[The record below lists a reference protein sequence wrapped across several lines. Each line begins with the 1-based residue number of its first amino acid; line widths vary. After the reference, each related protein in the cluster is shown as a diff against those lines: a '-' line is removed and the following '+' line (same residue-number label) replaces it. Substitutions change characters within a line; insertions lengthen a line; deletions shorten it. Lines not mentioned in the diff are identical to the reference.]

1 LRINRWCRQTQVWLT
16 QVGQVQV
23 RVDVARSIQDR
34 AKDVVAAGAQ
44 VGEEMSANRV
54 KVGLVWPDRLRIGQR
69 TAVVRDQVGEE
80 MTANPSRA
88 RLGNLG

>member
-69 TAVVRDQVGEE
+69 T
-80 MTANPSRA
+80 
-88 RLGNLG
+88 

>member
-1 LRINRWCRQTQVWLT
+1 
-16 QVGQVQV
+16 
-23 RVDVARSIQDR
+23 VARSIQDR

-69 TAVVRDQVGEE
+69 T
-80 MTANPSRA
+80 
-88 RLGNLG
+88 